1 VPKSRIRFSV
11 TNWNP
16 PITLRQADFRGP
28 CSLLYLLLICF
39 LLPRKNSPFIP
50 TIVELRD
57 LTLGL
62 CLWQDFRQGQ
72 LSRSSC
78 HPHNHQWQASSA
90 EAAVTGKTMK
100 KIQET
105 NCQWAWSLYTI
116 PALFTSVTQI
126 RESPTS
132 LVFDPILK
140 KSVQRWGTDLI
151 STSLKLWFYKEMPHK
166 SPPRI
171 WMDLVRRC
179 SPWLWLPFNN
189 TC

>member
-78 HPHNHQWQASSA
+78 QPHNHQWQASSA

-100 KIQET
+100 KSKRQT
-105 NCQWAWSLYTI
+105 ASG
-116 PALFTSVTQI
+116 PRVFTPFLPFSPLSVTQI

-132 LVFDPILK
+132 LVFDPILQK
-140 KSVQRWGTDLI
+140 VCTKVRHR
-151 STSLKLWFYKEMPHK
+151 PH
-166 SPPRI
+166 
-171 WMDLVRRC
+171 
-179 SPWLWLPFNN
+179 
-189 TC
+189 